1 MGHLH
6 DNLLNLISPES
17 LSSFANAVQLK
28 VAPLQNSW
36 GFNVGS
42 LRLACRRQQYQKV
55 IYI

>member
-28 VAPLQNSW
+28 VPPLQNSW
-36 GFNVGS
+36 GFNDGS